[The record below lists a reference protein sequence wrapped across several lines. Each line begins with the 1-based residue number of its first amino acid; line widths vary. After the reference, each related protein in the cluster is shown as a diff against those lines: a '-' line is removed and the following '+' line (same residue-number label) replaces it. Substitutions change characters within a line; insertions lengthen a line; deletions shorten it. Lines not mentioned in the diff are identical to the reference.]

1 MSKKTRPAVNK
12 KTRPAIADLE
22 QRQEEELTPEQ
33 AEQVTGGS
41 NGNFPPGQF
50 PSSGGSTSYGPNSL

>member
-1 MSKKTRPAVNK
+1 MSDEKPKVEN
-12 KTRPAIADLE
+12 LE
-22 QRQEEELTPEQ
+22 QQEEAELTPEQ

-50 PSSGGSTSYGPNSL
+50 PSGNPAHSPGTLASLS